1 MAAYQGTRAGGLV
14 APRSPGLGLLPGP
27 GPAVGSR
34 PAAGATRPAV
44 GATTLRRR
52 RARPAFRA
60 GHRRLTVGSL
70 LAGIALV
77 FVVAFFSLAQAVRVS
92 AANYEVDRLAL
103 TRDRLEARQR
113 ELLSD
118 LNRLG
123 SEPAI
128 RKLAFDSGLGQLDTP
143 IVLPAR

>member
-1 MAAYQGTRAGGLV
+1 MAIYEGTRPGGLV
-14 APRSPGLGLLPGP
+14 APRGDRIGL
-27 GPAVGSR
+27 R
-34 PAAGATRPAV
+34 PDRLGTRPASV
-44 GATTLRRR
+44 TRR
-52 RARPAFRA
+52 RARPASRA
-60 GHRRLTVGSL
+60 GRRRVPVGTV

-77 FVVAFFSLAQAVRVS
+77 FVLAFFSLAQAVRVS
-92 AANYEVDRLAL
+92 ASNFEVDRLAL
-103 TRDRLEARQR
+103 LRDRLSARER

-128 RKLAFDSGLGQLDTP
+128 RKLAFDAGLGQLDAP